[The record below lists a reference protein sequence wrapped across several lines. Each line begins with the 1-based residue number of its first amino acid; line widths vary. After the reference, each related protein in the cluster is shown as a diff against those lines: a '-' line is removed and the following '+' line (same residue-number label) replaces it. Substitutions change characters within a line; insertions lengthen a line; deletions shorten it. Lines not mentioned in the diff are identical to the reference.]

1 MKIKRLEIKG
11 YKSIEHLVLEDV
23 PSLMVL
29 AGANGAGK
37 SNVVEALAFFSAIIK
52 KGLKV
57 ASDEFGGWN
66 DIVPSNHKDDLEHNI
81 FFDFLLSMKNEIYHY
96 HLEVDISKI
105 NSIIKYE
112 FLDVDN
118 KEIFTREPLIESIEI
133 PTAVTNS
140 PRKIEQTDNDNVVTS
155 MVVGGVIGAILSK
168 NIGGALIG
176 GALGGIISASGDEN
190 KQKSKVSLSNEL
202 SILHTTFQETEL
214 YKILTNNKIF
224 CIDPV
229 VAKYPS
235 RDIVNSNE
243 LNFNGNNIAAVL
255 AKLEKDDNFRET
267 LMEWLELIVP
277 QMQQINASAN
287 RLDGSVG
294 LSFTEA
300 SGKQF
305 PAHLISD
312 GTIYVIC
319 ILTAILSRYNDYGI
333 TIIEEPE
340 RGIHPKA
347 IGELIGFIRDKMAE
361 SGKHTVIL
369 TTHSESVVRNSEV
382 EELFFVQQEN
392 GATQVK
398 SLRDSSVDKN
408 KIPLDTAWLTN
419 ILGGGSP
426 W

>member
-1 MKIKRLEIKG
+1 
-11 YKSIEHLVLEDV
+11 
-23 PSLMVL
+23 
-29 AGANGAGK
+29 
-37 SNVVEALAFFSAIIK
+37 
-52 KGLKV
+52 
-57 ASDEFGGWN
+57 
-66 DIVPSNHKDDLEHNI
+66 
-81 FFDFLLSMKNEIYHY
+81 
-96 HLEVDISKI
+96 
-105 NSIIKYE
+105 
-112 FLDVDN
+112 
-118 KEIFTREPLIESIEI
+118 
-133 PTAVTNS
+133 
-140 PRKIEQTDNDNVVTS
+140 
-155 MVVGGVIGAILSK
+155 MVVGGIIGAMASK

-176 GALGGIISASGDEN
+176 GILGAAITSQANDGNQS
-190 KQKSKVSLSNEL
+190 KSKVNLSDEL
-202 SILHTTFQETEL
+202 SLLQTTFSTTDL
-214 YKILTNNKIF
+214 YKFLAYIKIF
-224 CIDPV
+224 KIDPF

-235 RDIVNSNE
+235 RDINNSDE
-243 LNFNGNNIAAVL
+243 LNPNGNNIAAVL

-277 QMQQINASAN
+277 QIQQINASAN

-319 ILTAILSRYNDYGI
+319 ILTAILSRCNDYGI

-347 IGELIGFIRDKMAE
+347 IGEIIGFIRDKMAE

-369 TTHSESVVRNSEV
+369 TTHSESVVRNNEV

-398 SLRDSSVDKN
+398 SLRNSNVDKK

-419 ILGGGSP
+419 LLGGGLP

>member
-11 YKSIEHLVLEDV
+11 YKSIEHLVLEDL

-37 SNVVEALAFFSAIIK
+37 SNVVEALAFFGSVVQ
-52 KGLKV
+52 KGLRV
-57 ASDEFGGWN
+57 AVDEFGKWEDLIYRIDNTESGSVGLS
-66 DIVPSNHKDDLEHNI
+66 IVLEN
-81 FFDFLLSMKNEIYHY
+81 KENTYHY
-96 HLEVDISKI
+96 GLKIILGKTINRIEYETLYKDGEFIFSRSPNDDYQEIEDKPILE
-105 NSIIKYE
+105 E
-112 FLDVDN
+112 
-118 KEIFTREPLIESIEI
+118 
-133 PTAVTNS
+133 
-140 PRKIEQTDNDNVVTS
+140 DNDEKIIS
-155 MVVGGVIGAILSK
+155 AILGGIIGGVTSK
-168 NIGGALIG
+168 NIGGVLIG
-176 GALGGIISASGDEN
+176 GLLGAGLAKMKQENGSNIAINFSGDL
-190 KQKSKVSLSNEL
+190 SL
-202 SILHTTFQETEL
+202 LHTSFQDLTL
-214 YKILTNNKIF
+214 YKILTDIKIF
-224 CIDPV
+224 KIDPV
-229 VAKYPS
+229 LSKISSVSTAK
-235 RDIVNSNE
+235 NNE
-243 LNFNGNNIAAVL
+243 LNPNGNNIAAVL

-347 IGELIGFIRDKMAE
+347 IGEIIGFIRDKMAE

>member
-37 SNVVEALAFFSAIIK
+37 SNLMEALAFFGAVVRDGVDRAVKDFGGLNDILPKSSDSRISLKEMFFKIEIDLNSTIFSYSSKLRFSKNKNFIIEEELLKNNQIVFVSNIENTKKAKAILDEYKKNMNELASKIK
-52 KGLKV
+52 EARNDIAQYLNNHTSETLTEFSLTSSKPSKFATLLMIEDSNHIELFSFITNIKIFRINLFV
-57 ASDEFGGWN
+57 AKSLSSDINNSDEL
-66 DIVPSNHKDDLEHNI
+66 NH
-81 FFDFLLSMKNEIYHY
+81 
-96 HLEVDISKI
+96 
-105 NSIIKYE
+105 
-112 FLDVDN
+112 
-118 KEIFTREPLIESIEI
+118 
-133 PTAVTNS
+133 
-140 PRKIEQTDNDNVVTS
+140 
-155 MVVGGVIGAILSK
+155 
-168 NIGGALIG
+168 
-176 GALGGIISASGDEN
+176 
-190 KQKSKVSLSNEL
+190 
-202 SILHTTFQETEL
+202 
-214 YKILTNNKIF
+214 
-224 CIDPV
+224 
-229 VAKYPS
+229 
-235 RDIVNSNE
+235 
-243 LNFNGNNIAAVL
+243 NGNNIAAVL

-277 QMQQINASAN
+277 QMQKINASTN

-319 ILTAILSRYNDYGI
+319 ILTAILSRCNDYGI

-347 IGELIGFIRDKMAE
+347 IGEIIGFIRDKMTE
-361 SGKHTVIL
+361 SGKHTV
-369 TTHSESVVRNSEV
+369 TPPTHSESVVRNSEV

-398 SLRDSSVDKN
+398 SLRNSNVDKK

-419 ILGGGSP
+419 LLGGGLP

>member
-37 SNVVEALAFFSAIIK
+37 SNVVEALAFFGAVVRDGLDRAIKDFGGLNVILPKNEDSEKSKEMLLKIEINLNSKNFSYLSKLSFSKNENFIIEEELLKDNQIVFISNIENTKKIK
-52 KGLKV
+52 TILNEYRNKLAHQFNGKQNNTAQYL
-57 ASDEFGGWN
+57 AYYSSEALQEFGLTQAK
-66 DIVPSNHKDDLEHNI
+66 PSKFSTLLMIKDFDYIELFNFIANI
-81 FFDFLLSMKNEIYHY
+81 
-96 HLEVDISKI
+96 
-105 NSIIKYE
+105 
-112 FLDVDN
+112 
-118 KEIFTREPLIESIEI
+118 
-133 PTAVTNS
+133 
-140 PRKIEQTDNDNVVTS
+140 
-155 MVVGGVIGAILSK
+155 
-168 NIGGALIG
+168 
-176 GALGGIISASGDEN
+176 
-190 KQKSKVSLSNEL
+190 
-202 SILHTTFQETEL
+202 
-214 YKILTNNKIF
+214 KIF
-224 CIDPV
+224 RIDPFA
-229 VAKYPS
+229 AKYPS
-235 RDIVNSNE
+235 RDINNSDE
-243 LNFNGNNIAAVL
+243 LNPNGNNIATAL
-255 AKLEKDDNFRET
+255 AKLEKNDDFRET

-277 QMQQINASAN
+277 QMQEINASAN

-294 LSFTEA
+294 LSFTET

-347 IGELIGFIRDKMAE
+347 IGEIIGFIRDKMAE

-398 SLRDSSVDKN
+398 SLRGSSVDKN

>member
-11 YKSIEHLVLEDV
+11 YKSIGHLVLEDV
-23 PSLMVL
+23 PSLMML

-37 SNVVEALAFFSAIIK
+37 SNLVEALAFFGSVIQ

-57 ASDEFGGWN
+57 AVDEFGKWEDLIFKSN
-66 DIVPSNHKDDLEHNI
+66 DGDVENGNIGLGIV
-81 FFDFLLSMKNEIYHY
+81 FEIQKITYHY
-96 HLEVDISKI
+96 DLKIRLGKIINRIEYEVLYKDGE
-105 NSIIKYE
+105 SIFSRTPSDDYQE
-112 FLDVDN
+112 TEN
-118 KEIFTREPLIESIEI
+118 KENPEENDEEI
-133 PTAVTNS
+133 ITA
-140 PRKIEQTDNDNVVTS
+140 IL
-155 MVVGGVIGAILSK
+155 GGVIGGVASK
-168 NIGGALIG
+168 NIGGVLIG
-176 GALGGIISASGDEN
+176 GLLGAAFSQIKKEN
-190 KQKSKVSLSNEL
+190 NSKTNINFSNDLSL
-202 SILHTTFQETEL
+202 LHTSFQDITL
-214 YKILTNNKIF
+214 YRLLTNIKVF
-224 CIDPV
+224 KIDPV
-229 VAKYPS
+229 LSKIPSASTAK
-235 RDIVNSNE
+235 NNE
-243 LNFNGNNIAAVL
+243 LNPNGNNIAAVL
-255 AKLEKDDNFRET
+255 AQLEKDDDFRET

-277 QMQQINASAN
+277 QMQKINASSN

-319 ILTAILSRYNDYGI
+319 ILTAILSRCNDYGI

-347 IGELIGFIRDKMAE
+347 IGEIIGFIRDKMAE

-398 SLRDSSVDKN
+398 SLRNSNVDKK

-419 ILGGGSP
+419 LLGGGLP

>member
-1 MKIKRLEIKG
+1 MKIKRLEITG
-11 YKSIEHLVLEDV
+11 YKSIEHLVLEDL

-37 SNVVEALAFFSAIIK
+37 SNVVEALAFFGAVVRDGVNHAIK
-52 KGLKV
+52 
-57 ASDEFGGWN
+57 DFGGTEDIRPKNINNPESIGIVIQIEESNYLYEYRADISNKMELIEYIKIN
-66 DIVPSNHKDDLEHNI
+66 DDVISTVDHMEKLEKEVEAMMQHQIEIDNKFNKLENNINYKELREILNLSSN
-81 FFDFLLSMKNEIYHY
+81 FLDKMKNFQDRIDSELSYSI
-96 HLEVDISKI
+96 LKNIK
-105 NSIIKYE
+105 NSDHIYE
-112 FLDVDN
+112 FL
-118 KEIFTREPLIESIEI
+118 
-133 PTAVTNS
+133 TN
-140 PRKIEQTDNDNVVTS
+140 I
-155 MVVGGVIGAILSK
+155 
-168 NIGGALIG
+168 
-176 GALGGIISASGDEN
+176 
-190 KQKSKVSLSNEL
+190 
-202 SILHTTFQETEL
+202 
-214 YKILTNNKIF
+214 KIF
-224 CIDPV
+224 RIDPF

-235 RDIVNSNE
+235 RDIINSDE
-243 LNFNGNNIAAVL
+243 LNPNGNNIAAVL

-319 ILTAILSRYNDYGI
+319 ILTAILSRCNDYGI

-347 IGELIGFIRDKMAE
+347 IGEIVGFIRDKMAE

-398 SLRDSSVDKN
+398 SLRDSNVDKN

-419 ILGGGSP
+419 LLGGGLP

>member
-11 YKSIEHLVLEDV
+11 YKSIEHLVLEDL

-37 SNVVEALAFFSAIIK
+37 SNVVEALAFFGSVVQ
-52 KGLKV
+52 KGLRV
-57 ASDEFGGWN
+57 AVDEFGKWEDLIYRIDNTESGSVGLS
-66 DIVPSNHKDDLEHNI
+66 IVLEN
-81 FFDFLLSMKNEIYHY
+81 KENTYHY
-96 HLEVDISKI
+96 GLKIILGKTINRIEYETLYKDGEFIFSRSPNDDYQEIEDKPILE
-105 NSIIKYE
+105 E
-112 FLDVDN
+112 
-118 KEIFTREPLIESIEI
+118 
-133 PTAVTNS
+133 
-140 PRKIEQTDNDNVVTS
+140 DNDEKIIS
-155 MVVGGVIGAILSK
+155 AILGGIIGGVTSK
-168 NIGGALIG
+168 NIGGVLIG
-176 GALGGIISASGDEN
+176 GLLGAGLAKMKQENGSNIAINFSGDL
-190 KQKSKVSLSNEL
+190 SL
-202 SILHTTFQETEL
+202 LHTSFQDLTL
-214 YKILTNNKIF
+214 YKILTDIKIF
-224 CIDPV
+224 KIDPV
-229 VAKYPS
+229 LSKIPSVSTAK
-235 RDIVNSNE
+235 NNE
-243 LNFNGNNIAAVL
+243 LNPNGNNIAAVL
-255 AKLEKDDNFRET
+255 AKLEKDDDFRET

-277 QMQQINASAN
+277 QMQEIKASAN

-294 LSFTEA
+294 LSFTEV

-319 ILTAILSRYNDYGI
+319 ILTAILSRYNEYGI

-398 SLRDSSVDKN
+398 SLRGSSVDKN

>member
-37 SNVVEALAFFSAIIK
+37 SNLVEALAFFSTVVRDGVNRAVKDFGGLTDILPKVKHIINNIILDITLQNNNNIYEYFLCLNLRENK
-52 KGLKV
+52 LEIEKESFSVNGENISTLEPNKGLNVGFSEKMNYSPLLRTVKLPREYEQLIMQSLNNNETTLPDKV
-57 ASDEFGGWN
+57 KQKMD
-66 DIVPSNHKDDLEHNI
+66 
-81 FFDFLLSMKNEIYHY
+81 
-96 HLEVDISKI
+96 
-105 NSIIKYE
+105 SI
-112 FLDVDN
+112 
-118 KEIFTREPLIESIEI
+118 R
-133 PTAVTNS
+133 
-140 PRKIEQTDNDNVVTS
+140 
-155 MVVGGVIGAILSK
+155 
-168 NIGGALIG
+168 
-176 GALGGIISASGDEN
+176 N
-190 KQKSKVSLSNEL
+190 KQEL
-202 SILHTTFQETEL
+202 FRNLFG
-214 YKILTNNKIF
+214 NVRIF
-224 CIDPV
+224 RIDPFA
-229 VAKYPS
+229 AKYPS
-235 RDIVNSNE
+235 RDINNSDE
-243 LNFNGNNIAAVL
+243 LNPNGNNIAAVL
-255 AKLEKDDNFRET
+255 AKLEKDDDFRET

-277 QMQQINASAN
+277 QMQEINASAN

-300 SGKQF
+300 NGKQF

-319 ILTAILSRYNDYGI
+319 ILTAILSRYNEYGI

-347 IGELIGFIRDKMAE
+347 IGEIIGFIRDKMAE

>member
-1 MKIKRLEIKG
+1 MKIKRLEITG
-11 YKSIEHLVLEDV
+11 YKSIEHLVLEDL

-37 SNVVEALAFFSAIIK
+37 SNVVEALAFFGAVVRDGVNHAIK
-52 KGLKV
+52 
-57 ASDEFGGWN
+57 DFGGTEDIRPKNINNPESIGIVIQIEESNYLYEYRADISNKMELIEYIKIN
-66 DIVPSNHKDDLEHNI
+66 DDVISTVDHMEKLEKEVEAMMQHQIEIDNKFNKLENNINYKELREILNLSSN
-81 FFDFLLSMKNEIYHY
+81 FLDKMKNFQDRIDSELSYSI
-96 HLEVDISKI
+96 LKNIK
-105 NSIIKYE
+105 NSDHIYE
-112 FLDVDN
+112 FL
-118 KEIFTREPLIESIEI
+118 
-133 PTAVTNS
+133 TN
-140 PRKIEQTDNDNVVTS
+140 I
-155 MVVGGVIGAILSK
+155 
-168 NIGGALIG
+168 
-176 GALGGIISASGDEN
+176 
-190 KQKSKVSLSNEL
+190 
-202 SILHTTFQETEL
+202 
-214 YKILTNNKIF
+214 KIF
-224 CIDPV
+224 RIDPF

-235 RDIVNSNE
+235 RDIINSDE
-243 LNFNGNNIAAVL
+243 LNPNGNNIAAVL

-319 ILTAILSRYNDYGI
+319 ILTAILSRCNDYGI

-347 IGELIGFIRDKMAE
+347 IGEIVGFIRDKMAE

>member
-11 YKSIEHLVLEDV
+11 YKSIGHLVLEDV

-37 SNVVEALAFFSAIIK
+37 SNLVEALAFFGAVIRYGLDRAIKDFGGLSDILPKRNDSEVSKEMLLKIEVNLNSAIFSYLSKLRFSEDGNFIIEEELSK
-52 KGLKV
+52 
-57 ASDEFGGWN
+57 DN
-66 DIVPSNHKDDLEHNI
+66 NIVFISNIENT
-81 FFDFLLSMKNEIYHY
+81 
-96 HLEVDISKI
+96 
-105 NSIIKYE
+105 
-112 FLDVDN
+112 
-118 KEIFTREPLIESIEI
+118 KEAE
-133 PTAVTNS
+133 
-140 PRKIEQTDNDNVVTS
+140 
-155 MVVGGVIGAILSK
+155 AILS
-168 NIGGALIG
+168 
-176 GALGGIISASGDEN
+176 EY
-190 KQKSKVSLSNEL
+190 KSNMNEL
-202 SILHTTFQETEL
+202 A
-214 YKILTNNKIF
+214 NKIKEARSNVAQYLNNHAYETLKEF
-224 CIDPV
+224 RLTSSKPSKFSTLLMIEDFDYIELFDFVTNIKIFRIDPFT
-229 VAKYPS
+229 AKYPS
-235 RDIVNSNE
+235 RDIINSDE
-243 LNFNGNNIAAVL
+243 LNPNGNNITAVL
-255 AKLEKDDNFRET
+255 AKLEKDDDFRET

-277 QMQQINASAN
+277 QMQEINASAN

-319 ILTAILSRYNDYGI
+319 ILTAILSRYNEYGI

-347 IGELIGFIRDKMAE
+347 IGEIIGFIRNKMAE

-398 SLRDSSVDKN
+398 SLRGSSVDKN

>member
-11 YKSIEHLVLEDV
+11 YKSIGHLVLEDV

-37 SNVVEALAFFSAIIK
+37 SNLVEALAFFSAILQ
-52 KGLKV
+52 KGLQITV
-57 ASDEFGGWN
+57 NDFGGWK
-66 DIVPSNHKDDLEHNI
+66 DIVPKIKNI
-81 FFDFLLSMKNEIYHY
+81 QPKSKHDMFFDFHIHIRNELYHY
-96 HLEVDISKI
+96 SLELEITK
-105 NSIIKYE
+105 NSAVIKYE
-112 FLDVDN
+112 TLHQN
-118 KEIFTREPLIESIEI
+118 NEEIFTRESIPKHPPI
-133 PTAVTNS
+133 PTIK
-140 PRKIEQTDNDNVVTS
+140 REQIDNNDIVAS
-155 MVVGGVIGAILSK
+155 MVAGGIIGAMASK

-176 GALGGIISASGDEN
+176 GILGAAITSQANDGNQS
-190 KQKSKVSLSNEL
+190 KSKVNLSDEL
-202 SILHTTFQETEL
+202 SLLQTTFSTTDL
-214 YKILTNNKIF
+214 YNFLAYIKIF
-224 CIDPV
+224 KIDPF

-235 RDIVNSNE
+235 RDINNSDE
-243 LNFNGNNIAAVL
+243 LNPNGNNIAAVL
-255 AKLEKDDNFRET
+255 AKLEKDDDFRET

-277 QMQQINASAN
+277 QMQEINASAN

-312 GTIYVIC
+312 GTLYVIC
-319 ILTAILSRYNDYGI
+319 ILTAILSRYNEYGI

-398 SLRDSSVDKN
+398 SLRGSSVDKN

>member
-11 YKSIEHLVLEDV
+11 YKSIEHLVLEDL

-37 SNVVEALAFFSAIIK
+37 SNVVEALAFFGAVVRDGVNHAIK
-52 KGLKV
+52 
-57 ASDEFGGWN
+57 DFGGME
-66 DIVPSNHKDDLEHNI
+66 DIRPKNINNPESIGIVIQIKESNYLYE
-81 FFDFLLSMKNEIYHY
+81 YHA
-96 HLEVDISKI
+96 DISNKMELIEYIKI
-105 NSIIKYE
+105 NNDVISTMDYIEKLEKEAESMMQHQIEIDNKFNKLENNTNYKE
-112 FLDVDN
+112 LREILNLTSNFLDKMKYFQDRIDS
-118 KEIFTREPLIESIEI
+118 ELSYSI
-133 PTAVTNS
+133 
-140 PRKIEQTDNDNVVTS
+140 
-155 MVVGGVIGAILSK
+155 LK
-168 NIGGALIG
+168 NIKNSDHI
-176 GALGGIISASGDEN
+176 
-190 KQKSKVSLSNEL
+190 
-202 SILHTTFQETEL
+202 
-214 YKILTNNKIF
+214 YKFLTNIKIF
-224 CIDPV
+224 RIDPF

-235 RDIVNSNE
+235 RDIINSDE
-243 LNFNGNNIAAVL
+243 LNSNGNNIAAIL
-255 AKLEKDDNFRET
+255 AKLEKDDDFRET

-398 SLRDSSVDKN
+398 SLRDSNVDKN

-419 ILGGGSP
+419 LLGGGLP